1 MPKITVKIK
10 VQGNHATW
18 VIRRPGVVVRGG
30 KHF

>member
-1 MPKITVKIK
+1 MAKVTIKIK